1 MESQEYLSDSFLIA
15 CFVRGEE
22 DHHHVRHTKD
32 RKRDEI
38 CLKEEKGPRKDGQE
52 PIAFFILLLG

>member
-1 MESQEYLSDSFLIA
+1 MESQGYLSDSFLTA

-32 RKRDEI
+32 RKRGEI
-38 CLKEEKGPRKDGQE
+38 WLKEEISPRKDDQE
-52 PIAFFILLLG
+52 PIDFFILFLG